1 MKEDYSLDKYFDLI
15 FSIYNPIFLS
25 IFIFLVIVL
34 LLFISY
40 KYVYSPLLKKHKKEK
55 ESLELKSAK
64 LLALFSELDPNP
76 IVRIDRS
83 GKIVGSNK
91 SAANTFKLSSSTDY
105 NIQNI
110 LNDFSL
116 NVDSLILNNKS
127 KVLTQEIDGR
137 FYGINFH
144 GISLLD
150 SAQLYFYDLTEKKNY
165 EVQMTTY
172 QKLLRESSANL
183 NSIIEEERNRFAGLL
198 HDSIGQSLLLIKLS
212 LQNVRKNFSNQISE
226 NIFED
231 VTNLLDSTISEV
243 KDISQNI
250 RPLNLNELGLIT
262 VITSLCKAVSKESG
276 IISHLR
282 LPKEDPELTRE
293 LEICMFRV
301 IQEALNNI
309 IKHSKAKEFTMNL
322 EIDDE
327 SITLIISDDGIG
339 FKPILLLDEKYISDG
354 MGILNMQERVER
366 LSGSFHIDSS
376 HNNGTV
382 ITIDFPI
389 TSINDEDE
397 QVYKNSSS

>member
-15 FSIYNPIFLS
+15 FSIYNPIYLS

-40 KYVYSPLLKKHKKEK
+40 KYVYSPLLKKHEKEK

-76 IVRIDRS
+76 IVRIDCS
-83 GKIVGSNK
+83 GKVVGSNK
-91 SAANTFKLSSSTDY
+91 SAANTFNYNDSTDY
-105 NIQNI
+105 NIKNI
-110 LNDFSL
+110 LNGFSL
-116 NVDSLILNNKS
+116 NIDHLIQNNQS
-127 KVLTQEIDGR
+127 NVITQEIDGK
-137 FYGINFH
+137 FYEINFH
-144 GISLLD
+144 GISLLNT
-150 SAQLYFYDLTEKKNY
+150 AQLYFYDLTEKKNY

-172 QKLLRESSANL
+172 HKLLRESSAHL
-183 NSIIEEERNRFAGLL
+183 NFVLEEERNRFAGLL

-212 LQNVRKNFSNQISE
+212 LQNAKINFSSQFVR

-231 VTNLLDSTISEV
+231 ITNLLDNTISEV
-243 KDISQNI
+243 KEMSHNI

-262 VITSLCKAVSKESG
+262 VITSLCKTISKESG
-276 IISHLR
+276 IISHLN

-293 LEICMFRV
+293 LELCIYRV

-309 IKHSKAKEFTMNL
+309 IKHSKAKEFIVIL

-339 FKPILLLDEKYISDG
+339 FNPTILLNKKYISDG

-366 LSGSFHIDSS
+366 LNGSFHIDSS
-376 HNNGTV
+376 HNNGSV

-389 TSINDEDE
+389 TSIIDEDKY
-397 QVYKNSSS
+397 VYKNSSS